1 MLQLRTTKLGDYI
14 MNTLKERLKEFKL
27 AGLLNSLDERIAYA
41 TSNSLSYVQFLE
53 ILYRS

>member
-1 MLQLRTTKLGDYI
+1 

-53 ILYRS
+53 ILCEDEENSRRDNGYK